1 MAGDIEGVKRV
12 RDTLDFVLKPAL
24 EGFVEANMKGR
35 HGNRWLH
42 YASRSAGQGP
52 NEPLD
57 SYGLLKT
64 ILDNWQDVFAER
76 FDRKNSAKARR
87 HFSTVF
93 DARNT
98 TALLNL
104 PLSDAEALNYLYAM
118 SEVAI
123 LLKAIPATQTKLKE
137 AYEAQ
142 RRSGGQPATASATPA
157 VAPHQNLS
165 G

>member
-35 HGNRWLH
+35 HGN
-42 YASRSAGQGP
+42 
-52 NEPLD
+52 
-57 SYGLLKT
+57 
-64 ILDNWQDVFAER
+64 
-76 FDRKNSAKARR
+76 
-87 HFSTVF
+87 
-93 DARNT
+93 
-98 TALLNL
+98 
-104 PLSDAEALNYLYAM
+104 
-118 SEVAI
+118 
-123 LLKAIPATQTKLKE
+123 PATQTKLKE

-165 G
+165 R